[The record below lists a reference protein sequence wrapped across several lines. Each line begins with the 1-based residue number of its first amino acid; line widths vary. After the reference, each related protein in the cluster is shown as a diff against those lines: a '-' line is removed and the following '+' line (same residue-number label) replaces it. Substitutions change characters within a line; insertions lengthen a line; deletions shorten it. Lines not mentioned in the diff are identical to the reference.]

1 MEGGRESNLRKLAR
15 TTNQFPKEGRKHWP
29 RGQSG
34 WGLIGDETILVN
46 AFDRYATS
54 LRKRRPLLSL
64 SLSPF
69 LSKFLLTWHYPSNL
83 YLRHDAIEGGIE
95 SRLENWKRTVGF
107 RFSIR
112 FRTINIPGG
121 IAANRDSQFL
131 SFLRLLFSNLVAAV
145 PARSGQV
152 AAPLETSA
160 RGSSL
165 KIL

>member
-1 MEGGRESNLRKLAR
+1 MKRS
-15 TTNQFPKEGRKHWP
+15 
-29 RGQSG
+29 
-34 WGLIGDETILVN
+34 
-46 AFDRYATS
+46 S
-54 LRKRRPLLSL
+54 LTRSTDTQQACENDSPSL
-64 SLSPF
+64 SFLFSPNF
-69 LSKFLLTWHYPSNL
+69 CLLRIILLIFTYVTT
-83 YLRHDAIEGGIE
+83 R
-95 SRLENWKRTVGF
+95 SRKGLNRDWRTRRVGF